1 MKLSANLFESLIAV
15 REKMQADLVSDFT
28 PSRLPELK
36 KELENDG
43 VPFELGDL
51 EFGKNRELIYQ
62 GQVVFV
68 YIQDTGA
75 SKYMLENEPENSKKV
90 HLRQCRTLDSM
101 HEQGRYDRYVA
112 TQNKEGRFLVH
123 TRERDGATGEMH
135 ANLVPCKNC
144 LNLIGYSGEAKG
156 FSYAEF
162 LSKDET
168 TNFDRTP
175 KTKDTDDRPSEYTK
189 NWQNISQK
197 YREFMHYKCE
207 DCGVDLS
214 SHRNLLHTHHINGV
228 KSDNSNANLKAL
240 CKICHSNQPS
250 HNMYV
255 AAHERDLI
263 EKLRTS
269 RKAA

>member
-75 SKYMLENEPENSKKV
+75 SKYILENEPENSKKV

-123 TRERDGATGEMH
+123 TRERDGDTGEMH

-156 FSYAEF
+156 FSYAEY
-162 LSKDET
+162 LSKGKIT
-168 TNFDRTP
+168 TFDRTP
-175 KTKDTDDRPSEYTK
+175 KTRDTDYRPSEYTK
-189 NWQNISQK
+189 NWEDISQK
-197 YREFMHYKCE
+197 YRESMQYKCE
-207 DCGVDLS
+207 ACSVDLS
-214 SHRNLLHTHHINGV
+214 SHSKLLHTHHINGV
-228 KSDNSNANLKAL
+228 KSDNNNSNLKAL
-240 CKICHSNQPS
+240 CKLCHSDQPN
-250 HNMYV
+250 HNLYIRI
-255 AAHERDLI
+255 HERNLI
-263 EKLRTS
+263 EKLRM
-269 RKAA
+269 RQRAE

>member
-43 VPFELGDL
+43 VPLELGDL
-51 EFGKNRELIYQ
+51 QFGKNRELIYQ

-123 TRERDGATGEMH
+123 TRERDDDTGEMH

-144 LNLIGYSGEAKG
+144 LNLIRYSGSAKD
-156 FSYAEF
+156 FSYAKF
-162 LSKDET
+162 LSDGKT
-168 TNFDRTP
+168 TTFARTP
-175 KTKDTDDRPSEYTK
+175 KISDTDGRQSGYTSD
-189 NWQNISQK
+189 WQNASHN
-197 YREFMHYKCE
+197 YRESVHYTCE
-207 DCGVDLS
+207 ECCVDLS
-214 SHRNLLHTHHINGV
+214 SNKKLLHTHHINGV
-228 KSDNSNANLKAL
+228 KSDNNNSNLKAL
-240 CKICHSNQPS
+240 CKLCHNDQPK
-250 HNMYV
+250 HNINV
-255 AAHERDLI
+255 AIHERSLI
-263 EKLRTS
+263 EKLRS
-269 RKAA
+269 SQRAA